1 MNPLSL
7 VPLLMAGLITSPY
20 FDAETRKS
28 IADSIKAG
36 YQQASAATAHGYQKL
51 SSAASHG
58 CQQASSTTAHGYQQF
73 SNTVAQGCNQV
84 SAAASQV
91 SAAATQGYQQFNAL
105 AAQECYITT
114 LFRTELQ
121 FEQALS
127 YGYQPNA
134 ADLFLVIRVA
144 PAHTQLVRTLIDDY
158 GVFPEFIDQDG
169 NNALHLIPLC
179 PETVRTVCCLIRSN
193 VRTAYENNAGFT
205 FMDRLA
211 IADFDGKEEIEAL
224 IENRSKPF
232 VWPAHNDSDSSH
244 DVSEISECIITP
256 QVEKVV
262 CSGDSCVY

>member
-1 MNPLSL
+1 MLVVIFLLLERIPMNPIVLFSL
-7 VPLLMAGLITSPY
+7 LAGLITSPY

-28 IADSIKAG
+28 IVDSAKAG
-36 YQQASAATAHGYQKL
+36 YQQV
-51 SSAASHG
+51 
-58 CQQASSTTAHGYQQF
+58 SSTTAQGYQQA
-73 SNTVAQGCNQV
+73 SVTTAQGYQDL
-84 SAAASQV
+84 SAWAA
-91 SAAATQGYQQFNAL
+91 QGYQQFNAL

-121 FEQALS
+121 FEKALS

-134 ADLFLVIRVA
+134 FDLFLVIAVD
-144 PAHTQLVRTLIDDY
+144 PTNTKLVRTLIDDY